1 MNQINPLL
9 TEMKTSGKK
18 VFSRLGA
25 KRADLSITVNSSDL
39 KDQTARADDR
49 RRRRAAFRLQ
59 KADTEARL
67 ELMTKKYKEATR
79 ELDETAFQL
88 AITNEELKR
97 KEKELEERLAEV
109 MAHRSLQRQQR
120 DPQEKLTCLLAA
132 VRHRLRICQETVSQ
146 NAMRRQGADLVMVRR
161 AHAQWLQ
168 LINSLAV
175 PVFPEPVP
183 DND

>member
-1 MNQINPLL
+1 MNHINPLL

-97 KEKELEERLAEV
+97 KEIELEERLAEV
-109 MAHRSLQRQQR
+109 MALRS
-120 DPQEKLTCLLAA
+120 
-132 VRHRLRICQETVSQ
+132 SQ
-146 NAMRRQGADLVMVRR
+146 
-161 AHAQWLQ
+161 
-168 LINSLAV
+168 
-175 PVFPEPVP
+175 
-183 DND
+183 

>member
-1 MNQINPLL
+1 MF
-9 TEMKTSGKK
+9 G
-18 VFSRLGA
+18 RLGP

-67 ELMTKKYKEATR
+67 ELMTKKYKEATP

-109 MAHRSLQRQQR
+109 MALCSLQRQQR

-132 VRHRLRICQETVSQ
+132 VRLRICQETVSQ

-175 PVFPEPVP
+175 PVFLEPVP
-183 DND
+183 DTD

>member
-1 MNQINPLL
+1 M
-9 TEMKTSGKK
+9 
-18 VFSRLGA
+18 
-25 KRADLSITVNSSDL
+25 
-39 KDQTARADDR
+39 ARADN

-59 KADTEARL
+59 KADTEKRL
-67 ELMTKKYKEATR
+67 ELMTKHYKEVTR

-88 AITNEELKR
+88 AITNEELKS
-97 KEKELEERLAEV
+97 KEIELEERLAEV
-109 MAHRSLQRQQR
+109 MAFRSLQRQRR

-132 VRHRLRICQETVSQ
+132 VRHRLLICQEIVSQ

>member
-1 MNQINPLL
+1 MNHINPLL

-25 KRADLSITVNSSDL
+25 KRAGLSITVNSSDL
-39 KDQTARADDR
+39 KDQTARADD

-109 MAHRSLQRQQR
+109 MALRSLQRKQR
-120 DPQEKLTCLLAA
+120 DPQEK
-132 VRHRLRICQETVSQ
+132 
-146 NAMRRQGADLVMVRR
+146 
-161 AHAQWLQ
+161 
-168 LINSLAV
+168 
-175 PVFPEPVP
+175 
-183 DND
+183 